1 MTTETP
7 VAPWYRQPWFWFLL
21 IFPGASIIYCAVAI
35 TIAINTEN
43 SMVTDDWSK
52 EGRGI
57 NMSIARDQKAADLGM
72 EAQID
77 FQNRNVTVNLSTVEG
92 PADFPYLILNLFHPT
107 LRTKTAL
114 SSSSRSLRA
123 GLPGNCTVTSMV
135 AGTMTSEVPP
145 MSGALRVKPGY
156 LLKAALPSRPGSL
169 PKVDAPGLLPLR

>member
-57 NMSIARDQKAADLGM
+57 KDRKS
-72 EAQID
+72 
-77 FQNRNVTVNLSTVEG
+77 VV
-92 PADFPYLILNLFHPT
+92 
-107 LRTKTAL
+107 
-114 SSSSRSLRA
+114 
-123 GLPGNCTVTSMV
+123 
-135 AGTMTSEVPP
+135 
-145 MSGALRVKPGY
+145 
-156 LLKAALPSRPGSL
+156 
-169 PKVDAPGLLPLR
+169 